1 MKIKRRQKIFKTSK
15 YQISILTIVPKE
27 KGKKMAEF
35 QRTWSQLT
43 NVFFFF
49 SKIIFNAKQV
59 WNVRIDG

>member
-35 QRTWSQLT
+35 QRT
-43 NVFFFF
+43 
-49 SKIIFNAKQV
+49 
-59 WNVRIDG
+59 

>member
-15 YQISILTIVPKE
+15 YQISILTIVPEE
-27 KGKKMAEF
+27 KGKKMTEF

-43 NVFFFF
+43 NVLFFF
-49 SKIIFNAKQV
+49 SKIIFNAKQA